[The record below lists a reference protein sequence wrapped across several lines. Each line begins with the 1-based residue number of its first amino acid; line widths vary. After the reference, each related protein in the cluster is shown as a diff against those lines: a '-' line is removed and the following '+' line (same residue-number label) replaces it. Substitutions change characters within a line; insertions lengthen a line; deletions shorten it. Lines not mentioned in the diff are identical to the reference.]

1 MQSSMSIHPPRN
13 TSEVR
18 RALLSWAAVHLREF
32 PWRDRGTCIYQVLI
46 AEVLLKRTTARAA
59 ARMFASFITR
69 FPDLES
75 IDKASIEDLEEALAP
90 VGLYR
95 QRATGLK
102 QMAEYLRREHGGQIP
117 DNLPDLL
124 KVPHLGPYSSR
135 AVLSFGHGEPAAV
148 VDSNVQRILSRLY
161 RRLLAEAPSLSA
173 VQEVADL
180 LLDTSEHRQFNWALL
195 DLGAVVCRYD
205 RPRCPDCPLA
215 GLCDYSKWYQEPVR
229 SDTLTPPPLSRG
241 QE

>member
-1 MQSSMSIHPPRN
+1 MQNSMSIHPPRN

-18 RALLSWAAVHLREF
+18 RALLGWAAVHLREF
-32 PWRDRGTCIYQVLI
+32 PWRDRGTCVYQVLI

-59 ARMFASFITR
+59 ARVFAGFITR

-75 IDKASIEDLEEALAP
+75 IEKASIEDLEGALAP

-102 QMAEYLRREHGGQIP
+102 QMAQYLRRERGGQIP

-124 KVPHLGPYSSR
+124 KVPHLGPYSAG
-135 AVLSFGHGEPAAV
+135 AVLSFGYGRPAAI
-148 VDSNVQRILSRLY
+148 VDSNVQRVLGRLY
-161 RRLLAEAPSLSA
+161 QCQLGESPTLSA
-173 VQEVADL
+173 TQALADV
-180 LLDTSEHRQFNWALL
+180 LLDPEAHQVFNWALL

-205 RPRCPDCPLA
+205 VPRCRACPLSSV
-215 GLCDYSKWYQEPVR
+215 CEYFKRNSVCE
-229 SDTLTPPPLSRG
+229 SDQPGGATV
-241 QE
+241 